1 MSLTPTNLV
10 DEIEKAFR
18 ENWPEL
24 ERGPLPAGSEADR
37 GLLFHAVALGL
48 LRYLEANQ
56 NDLITTI
63 ELIDSN
69 EDTTDYT
76 VETLNLNIT
85 GV

>member
-1 MSLTPTNLV
+1 MSLTPADLV
-10 DEIEKAFR
+10 DEIENAFK

-37 GLLFHAVALGL
+37 GLLFHAVAVGL

-63 ELIDSN
+63 GLTDSS

-76 VETLNLNIT
+76 VATLNLNIS